1 MNGSTI
7 LRHDRGGVSATRR
20 PRLRAAV
27 ALLAALHLFSACY
40 TYVPARPSPAPGA
53 ALALE
58 LTDTGR
64 VVHSAAL
71 GPGIL
76 RVTGALKGM
85 DGDKYVVDVS
95 AVKPIRGQELPVT
108 GITVSLAP
116 GDVTDVR
123 ERTFSRKRTAA
134 VIGTAMAVIVTFLA
148 TKGFKSGQTP
158 PEGPPGD
165 GGPDQ

>member
-1 MNGSTI
+1 MNGSTTM
-7 LRHDRGGVSATRR
+7 RGNRGGVSAIRR
-20 PRLRAAV
+20 PRLRAAA

-40 TYVPARPSPAPGA
+40 SYVPVRQAPAPGA
-53 ALALE
+53 PLSLT
-58 LTDTGR
+58 LTDEGR
-64 VVHSAAL
+64 VAHAAAL
-71 GPGIL
+71 GPGIMQ
-76 RVTGALKGM
+76 VTGVLKGM
-85 DGDKYVVDVS
+85 DGDTYVVNVS
-95 AVKPIRGQELPVT
+95 AVTPIRGQELPVT

-123 ERTFSRKRTAA
+123 ERTFSRKRTAIVVGSA
-134 VIGTAMAVIVTFLA
+134 LAVIVTFLA